1 MITIEDAK
9 GLMHVFNTDF
19 IREIEF
25 TKGGIMVIMKDG
37 RSEKVFLKAKR
48 IQFS

>member
-1 MITIEDAK
+1 MISIEDNK
-9 GLMHVFNTDF
+9 GYIHVFSTRY
-19 IREIEF
+19 IKEIEF
-25 TKGGIMVIMKDG
+25 AKGGITVIMKDG